1 MIQDERDIAMRN
13 ALRWL
18 AAGLLGSGFV
28 TLLSMTGLL
37 AEDPTV
43 PRLAA
48 SESAEKQ
55 NIEAAFTM
63 TREAARNYEFG
74 IRGVDQPAVL
84 REQPILRWSNP
95 ERGQVYGNVFLW
107 TNRGRP
113 VVVGS
118 LFKWFSPFKHM
129 SHEFH
134 SLSVGEI
141 AAKNELREVWRSAQP
156 GVVFAA
162 VPDAPAVATTPAGRQ
177 TQMRQLARQFT
188 ARTIDREGLK
198 LELRQLTQPVYRYEL
213 DKNSADLLDGALFV
227 FVQGT
232 DPDVWLLLEAFK
244 SADQSAPQ
252 WQFAVARMN
261 SIEITVEHNGRQAWH
276 CDILPFRDVATTHK
290 LPYTSFKI
298 DKP

>member
-1 MIQDERDIAMRN
+1 MRN
-13 ALRWL
+13 ASRWL
-18 AAGLLGSGFV
+18 LQLWHTRLACATELMVVFFV
-28 TLLSMTGLL
+28 TLPSLTWLS
-37 AEDPTV
+37 AEDKATPDN
-43 PRLAA
+43 
-48 SESAEKQ
+48 AEKQ
-55 NIEAAFTM
+55 NIEAAFKM
-63 TREAARNYEFG
+63 TRDAARNYEFE

-107 TNRGRP
+107 TQRGRP
-113 VVVGS
+113 AVVGS
-118 LFKWFSPFKHM
+118 LFKWFSPFTHM

-134 SLSVGEI
+134 SLSIGEI
-141 AAKNELREVWRSAQP
+141 AGEYDSREVWRSVEP
-156 GVVFAA
+156 GVTFAS
-162 VPDAPAVATTPAGRQ
+162 VPDAPAVAATPATRL

-188 ARTIDREGLK
+188 ARSVDREGLK
-198 LELRQLTQPVYRYEL
+198 SELRQLTQPVYRYEL
-213 DKNSADLLDGALFV
+213 DKNSVDLLDGALFV

-232 DPDVWLLLEAFK
+232 DPDVWLLFEAVK

-252 WQFAVARMN
+252 WQFAIARMN